1 MFRVGVVGSTRAYK
15 PWSTPTASS
24 RSGSQER
31 RLAVFSHQTPCNR
44 RVACEA
50 AASHGE
56 DRHSR
61 PASPR
66 RWSGPLRSRAEP
78 GCADSPRSFAREGLP
93 PRVPA
98 GTPRRRP
105 DVLRS
110 CAVLLPA
117 LPRTRQRAM
126 KHAPGAETPTKGQA
140 RVPVTLA
147 EPNIPI
153 LHLPETASPS
163 NRRSYFSVIFIGF
176 STFISNL
183 SWLPARVPP
192 ENS

>member
-1 MFRVGVVGSTRAYK
+1 MLPSFLPAAAGETVFRVGVVGSTRAYK

-31 RLAVFSHQTPCNR
+31 RLAVFSHQAPCNR

-66 RWSGPLRSRAEP
+66 RRSGPLRSRAEP

-126 KHAPGAETPTKGQA
+126 SCALLPPWDGRRYGMTGMRVGVGVGRGTGNMRGCGGRPGG
-140 RVPVTLA
+140 
-147 EPNIPI
+147 
-153 LHLPETASPS
+153 
-163 NRRSYFSVIFIGF
+163 
-176 STFISNL
+176 
-183 SWLPARVPP
+183 
-192 ENS
+192 